1 MKLPTTP
8 WNSDGAGQ
16 ISYVPHVVVYMLET
30 LFFGKNMKKTL

>member
-16 ISYVPHVVVYMLET
+16 ISYLHVVVYMLET
-30 LFFGKNMKKTL
+30 LFFSCFVVKT